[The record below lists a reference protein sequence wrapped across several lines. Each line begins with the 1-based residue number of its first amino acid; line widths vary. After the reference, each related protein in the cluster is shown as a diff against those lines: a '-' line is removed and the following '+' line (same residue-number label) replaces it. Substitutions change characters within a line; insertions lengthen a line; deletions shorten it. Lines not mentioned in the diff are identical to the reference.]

1 MFGMGGRE
9 LTTKEKKFLH
19 AWCDEMNYDVDVI
32 RLAYE
37 ITVDAIHEPAPAYTN
52 SILEKWHSEGLRT
65 AEEVQAYLSQQKK
78 DAAPSGGSFDTDEFF
93 DAALRRSLD
102 EFLN

>member
-1 MFGMGGRE
+1 M
-9 LTTKEKKFLH
+9 KDEKIE
-19 AWCDEMNYDVDVI
+19 A
-32 RLAYE
+32 
-37 ITVDAIHEPAPAYTN
+37 TVVE
-52 SILEKWHSEGLRT
+52 T